1 MSIDRPPSRLLWAAE
16 VPRGA
21 FTLAHLLARGTP
33 KDGPSGDGRPV
44 LLIPGLMIS
53 DVALRPMRTYLRRLG
68 YAAETWGLGR
78 NLGARTVGTE
88 NERLHARI
96 EAMAAAAGPVTL
108 IGVSLGGL
116 MARLAA
122 HRLGPDKVRQVITVA
137 SPYAAGPRATNVWR
151 AFQLFTGERIDDPAL
166 KARLA
171 ELARPLPVPTSAI
184 WSAGDG
190 LVQGLAC
197 HDPHARAVR
206 LRGSHLGVH
215 FRASVLRAVAA
226 ELARA

>member
-1 MSIDRPPSRLLWAAE
+1 MAIDHPPSRLLWAAE
-16 VPRGA
+16 LPRGA
-21 FTLAHLLARGTP
+21 FTLGALLLRGLP
-33 KDGPSGDGRPV
+33 KEGPRGDGRPV
-44 LLIPGLMIS
+44 LLIPGLVIG
-53 DVALRPMRTYLRRLG
+53 DRALIPMRRYLARLG
-68 YAAETWGLGR
+68 YQAETWGLGR

-96 EAMAAAAGPVTL
+96 EALVAARGPVTL

-122 HRLGPDKVRQVITVA
+122 HRLGPDVVRQVITIA

-151 AFQLFTGERIDDPAL
+151 AFQLFTGERIDDPRL
-166 KARLA
+166 TARLA

-184 WSAGDG
+184 WSASDG
-190 LVQGLAC
+190 LVRGEGC
-197 HDPHARAVR
+197 HDPHARGVR

-226 ELARA
+226 ELARG

>member
-1 MSIDRPPSRLLWAAE
+1 MAIDLPPSRLLWAAE
-16 VPRGA
+16 LPRGA
-21 FTLAHLLARGTP
+21 FTLGALLLRGTP
-33 KDGPSGDGRPV
+33 KEGPRGDGRPV
-44 LLIPGLMIS
+44 LLIPGLVIG
-53 DVALRPMRTYLRRLG
+53 DRALIPMRRYLTRLG
-68 YAAETWGLGR
+68 YQAETWGLGR
-78 NLGARTVGTE
+78 NLGARTVGSE

-96 EAMAAAAGPVTL
+96 EALAAARGPVTL

-122 HRLGPDKVRQVITVA
+122 HRLGPELVRQVISIA

-151 AFQLFTGERIDDPAL
+151 AFQLFTGERIDDPGL
-166 KARLA
+166 TARLA

-184 WSAGDG
+184 WSASDG

-197 HDPHARAVR
+197 HDPHARSVR

-226 ELARA
+226 ELARG